1 MFDCIILCAGS
12 GTRAK
17 LGYNKVLYKVNDK
30 PIYAYSVDLFK
41 SISEVGKIVIVSST
55 NDYDYFMQ
63 KFKDDNRIVVTVGGK
78 ERSDSVLSGLK
89 MCDSEVV
96 LIHDGA
102 RPNIIK
108 EEVLDVYN
116 EALKNKV
123 SVLAVKAKDTI
134 KKVDDDLYAVDT
146 LNRNELMQMQ
156 TPQGV
161 NREMMIAGLQK
172 IKDKK
177 AILDDAYVFEKVYGI
192 NAKVVLGRY
201 ENIKVTTESDLDYVE
216 FLMGVKD
223 KDMSGYFRIGH
234 SNDVHKLVKG
244 RKLILGGVEIPYELG
259 LLGHSDADCV
269 LHAVCESILGALG
282 LCDIGTL
289 FPDTDNKYKDMDSK
303 IFVSKA
309 YELMDERGYRINNID
324 IIIYLEKPM
333 LTDYK
338 PLMKE
343 CIASLLHTD
352 VDNVTIKA
360 TRKEGLGYIGE
371 GKAIEAES
379 VVLLVRK

>member
-55 NDYDYFMQ
+55 NDYDYFVNE
-63 KFKDDNRIVVTVGGK
+63 FKDDNRIVVTIGGK

-269 LHAVCESILGALG
+269 LHTVCESILGALG

-309 YELMDERGYRINNID
+309 YELMDERGYKINNID
-324 IIIYLEKPM
+324 IIIYLEKP
-333 LTDYK
+333 LLVDYK

-371 GKAIEAES
+371 GQAIEAES

>member
-12 GTRAK
+12 GTRTN

-30 PIYAYSVDLFK
+30 PLYAYSVDLFK
-41 SISEVGKIVIVSST
+41 NISEVNKIVIVSSE
-55 NDYDYFMQ
+55 NDYDFFLQ
-63 KFKDDNRIVVTVGGK
+63 EFKDDEKVVIAIGGK

-102 RPNIIK
+102 RPNILK
-108 EEVLDVYN
+108 EEVIAVYK
-116 EALKNKV
+116 EALENKA

-134 KKVDDDLYAVDT
+134 KKVDDDLCVVNT

-161 NREMMIAGLQK
+161 NRELMIAGLNK
-172 IKDKK
+172 ISDKK
-177 AILDDAYVFEKVYGI
+177 AILDDVYVFEKVYGI
-192 NAKVVLGRY
+192 KAKVVLGRY
-201 ENIKVTTESDLDYVE
+201 ENIKVTTESDLDYIK
-216 FLMGVKD
+216 FLLGNKD

-234 SNDVHKLVKG
+234 SNDVHKLVSG
-244 RKLILGGVEIPYELG
+244 RKLILGGIEIPYELG

-289 FPDTDNKYKDMDSK
+289 FPDTDKKYKDMDSK
-303 IFVSKA
+303 VFVSKA
-309 YELMDERGYRINNID
+309 YELMDEMGYKINNID

-352 VDNVTIKA
+352 ICNVTVKA
-360 TRKEGLGYIGE
+360 TRKEELGYIGE

>member
-55 NDYDYFMQ
+55 NDYDYFVNE
-63 KFKDDNRIVVTVGGK
+63 FKDDNRIVVTIGGK

-89 MCDSEVV
+89 MCDSEVA

-234 SNDVHKLVKG
+234 SNDVHRLVKG

-309 YELMDERGYRINNID
+309 YELMDERGYKINNID
-324 IIIYLEKPM
+324 IIIYLEKP
-333 LTDYK
+333 LLVDYK

>member
-12 GTRAK
+12 GTRTN

-55 NDYDYFMQ
+55 NDYDYFVNE
-63 KFKDDNRIVVTVGGK
+63 FKDDNRIVVTIGGK

-324 IIIYLEKPM
+324 IIIYLEKP
-333 LTDYK
+333 LLVDYK